1 MNNKQINDVF
11 KEMKSQHS
19 GSENKILI
27 MNVVKHTLE
36 KVMKKDN
43 IQVGYLELSENIF
56 SDNYCESGKTS
67 PELDEKGYYTG
78 YCQCNCK
85 KCLEGKEHCQG
96 LICRGD

>member
-1 MNNKQINDVF
+1 MKNQSYTYREIMTQVESWRKVYSDVV
-11 KEMKSQHS
+11 
-19 GSENKILI
+19 G
-27 MNVVKHTLE
+27 E
-36 KVMKKDN
+36 KVSLN
-43 IQVGYLELSENIF
+43 LNIF